1 MIEKYVKNFLNK
13 LCYPIKRQYF
23 CNSIKMKK
31 ILLHI
36 LLSTVFITSISAIKA
51 QKTNAHDK
59 IKRILYFNPEVEPDL
74 EEIKDPTNNA
84 FFSTVSDNVSTFK
97 RNRMLRSEVQVS
109 FDSIDAKTI
118 SEYSK
123 NNDAD
128 FVIVP
133 KVKYFKV
140 GLGKYV
146 FSNQVIVSLKL
157 FDAEGNFIAS
167 SDYDTYR
174 KNMRL
179 LGSTENSIKIGTNGA
194 MKSILK
200 ELRKQKPS
208 TEAGF

>member
-1 MIEKYVKNFLNK
+1 
-13 LCYPIKRQYF
+13 
-23 CNSIKMKK
+23 MKK
-31 ILLHI
+31 ILFYSAI
-36 LLSTVFITSISAIKA
+36 TTVFILSISSVKA
-51 QKTNAHDK
+51 QKAHTHDK
-59 IKRILYFNPEVEPDL
+59 IKKILYFNPEVEPDL
-74 EEIKDPTNNA
+74 EEIKEPTNNA
-84 FFSTVSDNVSTFK
+84 FFSAVSDKLSGFRKNKMIRSDIHVSY
-97 RNRMLRSEVQVS
+97 
-109 FDSIDAKTI
+109 DSIDSKTI
-118 SEYSK
+118 LEYSK
-123 NNDAD
+123 NNEAD

-146 FSNQVIVSLKL
+146 FSNQVIVSMKL

-179 LGSTENSIKIGTNGA
+179 LGSAENSIKIGTNGA

-208 TEAGF
+208 SEAGF

>member
-1 MIEKYVKNFLNK
+1 
-13 LCYPIKRQYF
+13 
-23 CNSIKMKK
+23 MKK
-31 ILLHI
+31 LLLYTLI
-36 LLSTVFITSISAIKA
+36 STVFIISISSVKA
-51 QKTNAHDK
+51 QKSTSHDK
-59 IKRILYFNPEVEPDL
+59 IKKILYFNPEVEPDI
-74 EEIKDPTNNA
+74 EEIKEPTNNA
-84 FFSTVSDNVSTFK
+84 FFSAVSDNVSTFK
-97 RNRMLRSEVQVS
+97 RNKMLRSEVNIAY
-109 FDSIDAKTI
+109 DSIDSKTI
-118 SEYSK
+118 LEYSK

-146 FSNQVIVSLKL
+146 FSNQVVVSMKL

-167 SDYDTYR
+167 SQYDTYR

-208 TEAGF
+208 SEAGF

>member
-1 MIEKYVKNFLNK
+1 
-13 LCYPIKRQYF
+13 
-23 CNSIKMKK
+23 MKK
-31 ILLHI
+31 FLLYILI
-36 LLSTVFITSISAIKA
+36 PIVFITSISSVKA
-51 QKTNAHDK
+51 QKANTHDK
-59 IKRILYFNPEVEPDL
+59 IKKILYFNPEVEPDL
-74 EEIKDPTNNA
+74 EEIKEPTNHA
-84 FFSTVSDNVSTFK
+84 FFSAVSDNVSAFR
-97 RNRMLRSEVQVS
+97 RNKMLRSEVQVS
-109 FDSIDAKTI
+109 YDSIDSKTI
-118 SEYSK
+118 LEYSK

-146 FSNQVIVSLKL
+146 FSNQVIVSMKL
-157 FDAEGNFIAS
+157 FDAEGNFIAA

-179 LGSTENSIKIGTNGA
+179 LGSAENSIKIGTNGA

-208 TEAGF
+208 SEAGF